1 MECLSDCRFLKLK
14 HEGTLNTLF
23 LSLEMTVYQVN
34 PILCQ
39 CWQPPDTVMVLSKSN
54 PWQTTGLRMNCS
66 LVDCQVVLTQNTTV
80 VPQYLTNNDRIYP
93 STFLHDSWDSELR
106 AMENIWNHVS
116 LVLHVCTVHL
126 LTGRQR
132 FDSLLSTPW
141 RSTRLLRMSSQPARQ
156 EGDVDMN
163 ITDGHE
169 IDRVVMVPVK
179 IVSLTVLRYRDG
191 MWQCSDLK
199 CPSACLIHSK
209 SGPSYVAW
217 KNWQHKW

>member
-39 CWQPPDTVMVLSKSN
+39 CWQPQDTVMVLSKSN

-106 AMENIWNHVS
+106 AMENIWNQSHS
-116 LVLHVCTVHL
+116 SYMCALCTCL
-126 LTGRQR
+126 QA
-132 FDSLLSTPW
+132 DN
-141 RSTRLLRMSSQPARQ
+141 
-156 EGDVDMN
+156 D
-163 ITDGHE
+163 
-169 IDRVVMVPVK
+169 
-179 IVSLTVLRYRDG
+179 
-191 MWQCSDLK
+191 
-199 CPSACLIHSK
+199 LIHSYPPLDVPPDCYACPASQPGRK
-209 SGPSYVAW
+209 ETWIWISQTVMRLTEW
-217 KNWQHKW
+217 LWFLLR